1 MVAPDK
7 LTEKTTV
14 FLSGNSAEAKAT
26 VNKYLH
32 DWFGWRSVI
41 DLGDIT
47 TSRGVEMYA
56 IFWQSLRQATSSQK
70 FNIKLVA
77 S

>member
-1 MVAPDK
+1 MVDPGK
-7 LTEKTTV
+7 LDEKTTV
-14 FLSGNSAEAKAT
+14 FISGNSADAKAT
-26 VNKYLH
+26 VNKLLH

-47 TSRGVEMYA
+47 TSRSVEMYA
-56 IFWQSLRQATSSQK
+56 ILWRNLRHAISSHR
-70 FNIKLVA
+70 FNIKVVA